1 MIPKFFCH
9 WEICDEKRKSKMSKN
24 LIWLAS
30 YPKSGN
36 TWVRA
41 IINSALT
48 NNENINNLSS
58 LTKEF
63 SNLVDN
69 SSMQSTLKD
78 DDVLAQ
84 GTLWAPLQR
93 RISFELG
100 KKELFVKTHNAAIKF
115 NNEQFPIENV
125 TSRVVY
131 IVRDPRDVAVSYA
144 HHFNQSLDEAIKNIT
159 SERNYISDL
168 VTKNRFQYL
177 SSWNIHVKTWS
188 SLKVERLIIRYE
200 DLHLSPQKEVKK
212 LLDFLNINPMIS
224 INDIIKNT
232 SFNNL
237 KRFEKEN
244 GFKEAVNN
252 KKFFR
257 AGKIGDYKNH
267 KNDGFK
273 LIEKKFSEVM
283 AKCNYL

>member
-1 MIPKFFCH
+1 MKK
-9 WEICDEKRKSKMSKN
+9 ESLKMSKN

-41 IINSALT
+41 IINSALM
-48 NNENINNLSS
+48 NNENINNLGS

-63 SNLVDN
+63 SNLLDN
-69 SSMQSTLKD
+69 SPIQSILKD
-78 DDVLAQ
+78 DNVLAQ

-93 RISFELG
+93 RISIELG
-100 KKELFVKTHNAAIKF
+100 KKKLFVKTHNAAIKF

-159 SERNYISDL
+159 SERNYISDPI
-168 VTKNRFQYL
+168 TKKRFQYL
-177 SSWNIHVKTWS
+177 SSWDIHVKTWS
-188 SLKVERLIIRYE
+188 SLKVKRLIIRYE
-200 DLHLSPQKEVKK
+200 DLHLSPQNEVKK
-212 LLDFLNINPMIS
+212 LLDFLNINSIIS
-224 INDIIKNT
+224 IKDIVKKT

-237 KRFEKEN
+237 KRLEKKN

-252 KKFFR
+252 KNFFR
-257 AGKIGDYKNH
+257 AGKIGDYKNY
-267 KNDGFK
+267 KTDGFK

-283 AKCNYL
+283 AKYNYF